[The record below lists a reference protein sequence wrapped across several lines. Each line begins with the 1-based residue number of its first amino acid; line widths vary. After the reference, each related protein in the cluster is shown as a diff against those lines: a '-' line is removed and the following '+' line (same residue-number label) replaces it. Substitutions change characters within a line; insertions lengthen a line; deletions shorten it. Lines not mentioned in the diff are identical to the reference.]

1 MSTVLDAPLRSLFER
16 VAAAE
21 GPTPDLQAIGAA
33 LIDLARDMDYLGPW
47 VARLG
52 DRSGAIPIHDPAE
65 GPRVTLVH
73 RTEGQMSA
81 VHDHGT
87 WVAIAPITGLETHR
101 RWRVHR
107 RDGAAPTIELEEQ
120 LDLTGGQVAT
130 LLPPDDV
137 HDHGHLA
144 GHGSP
149 AHTLVLLG
157 DLQTRNTRNEW
168 DLATGRH
175 RVLVPGDGGRWIASE
190 PFPD

>member
-1 MSTVLDAPLRSLFER
+1 MSTALDTPVRTLFER
-16 VAAAE
+16 VAAAA

-33 LIDLARDMDYLGPW
+33 LVDLARDLDYLGPW
-47 VARLG
+47 VERLG

-120 LDLTGGQVAT
+120 LDLTGGEVAT

-137 HDHGHLA
+137 HDHGHLT
-144 GHGSP
+144 GNGSP
-149 AHTLVLLG
+149 AHILVLLG

>member
-16 VAAAE
+16 VAAAD

-33 LIDLARDMDYLGPW
+33 LIDLARDMDYLGTW

-87 WVAIAPITGLETHR
+87 WVAIAPITGL
-101 RWRVHR
+101 
-107 RDGAAPTIELEEQ
+107 
-120 LDLTGGQVAT
+120 
-130 LLPPDDV
+130 
-137 HDHGHLA
+137 
-144 GHGSP
+144 
-149 AHTLVLLG
+149 
-157 DLQTRNTRNEW
+157 
-168 DLATGRH
+168 
-175 RVLVPGDGGRWIASE
+175 
-190 PFPD
+190 